1 MPLNLNVPAP
11 GTPFRSAEIR
21 DNIIALNDK
30 IDALP
35 AGPQGD
41 PGPQG
46 PAGADGPQ
54 GAQGDPGPAGPA
66 GPTQITAAAN
76 DPGGADGNLWIRSID
91 GELFQREAGGW
102 SDKGSLKG
110 PPGDIGPA
118 GPEGPT
124 GPAGEVTAQQLTDA
138 IGGTARNPGGIG
150 PYAGDFSDP
159 PTQQEMRD
167 YRDYVETLR
176 AALVR

>member
-1 MPLNLNVPAP
+1 MPYNRNYPQNGDLLRNNV
-11 GTPFRSAEIR
+11 
-21 DNIIALNDK
+21 NALDDR
-30 IDALP
+30 IDTIP
-35 AGPQGD
+35 AGP

-46 PAGADGPQ
+46 AAGPQ

-76 DPGGADGNLWIRSID
+76 DPGGADGDLWIRSID
-91 GELFQREAGGW
+91 GELFRREAGGW

-110 PPGDIGPA
+110 PQGDVGPA

-138 IGGTARNPGGIG
+138 IADTPHNPSGIG

-167 YRDYVETLR
+167 YRDYVESWR
-176 AALVR
+176 QAMVR